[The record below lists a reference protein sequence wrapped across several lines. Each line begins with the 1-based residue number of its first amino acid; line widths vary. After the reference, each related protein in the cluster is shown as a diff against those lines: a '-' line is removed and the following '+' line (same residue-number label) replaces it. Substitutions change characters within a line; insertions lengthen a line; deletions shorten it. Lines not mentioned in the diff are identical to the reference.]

1 MVCVETVVGG
11 ATDVN
16 VVEVVEVVDDDGV
29 VVDGG
34 EDVVLLVVVDDEA
47 QVGATP
53 KFCAVI
59 IAVRVPQ

>member
-1 MVCVETVVGG
+1 MVCVATVVAG
-11 ATDVN
+11 AT
-16 VVEVVEVVDDDGV
+16 VVEVVEVVDGV